1 MAPAAQN
8 TSTLY
13 QRSKN
18 CNNFVSQRS
27 RSEPI
32 SLLWCAY
39 VPDVFCVRILQLKA
53 NKLTDTTPRFKTT
66 KMLRSIVPARTFSS
80 SAVKSQF
87 AKMQLL
93 GTVGNLTT
101 RETKDGVPFVT
112 YSLAVNR
119 YSPLT
124 AEEGKTTVADWYN
137 ISVFDEKHVTFFS
150 NHLRSGA
157 QVYVEADVRQRTLV
171 DESGE
176 NKLIV
181 TTLRQTGYDVVR
193 FPKKLEE
200 ESA

>member
-1 MAPAAQN
+1 
-8 TSTLY
+8 
-13 QRSKN
+13 
-18 CNNFVSQRS
+18 
-27 RSEPI
+27 
-32 SLLWCAY
+32 
-39 VPDVFCVRILQLKA
+39 
-53 NKLTDTTPRFKTT
+53 
-66 KMLRSIVPARTFSS
+66 MLRSFTAARSFSS
-80 SAVKSQF
+80 SAIKSQF

-93 GTVGNLTT
+93 GSVGNVTA

-124 AEEGKTTVADWYN
+124 AEEGKSTVTDWYN
-137 ISVFDEKHVTFFS
+137 ISVFDEKQVTFFS
-150 NHLRSGA
+150 THIRAGA

-193 FPKKLEE
+193 FPKKLDE